1 MKQGSG
7 KHSSGVIAGLIIAI
21 TLLAPA
27 TLVYGG
33 KYNSTINIGMQA
45 PVFTNLPATDG
56 KSYSMSDFKEDVL
69 VLVFLANHCP
79 WVKGGEPDL
88 IKMAGAY
95 KGKSVQFVGIAIN
108 LRQEDTLP
116 AMKVRVQQA
125 GYNFPYLHDASQEIG
140 RKYGATHT
148 PEYFVLDKNRRVVY
162 TGLLTNSPALL
173 EGRAPRYT
181 NGPPTQFYVRDGI
194 DAAAAGKM
202 PAVTETRPQG
212 CTLEYA
218 SR

>member
-1 MKQGSG
+1 MKQRFRAIVGIT
-7 KHSSGVIAGLIIAI
+7 IAFAFL
-21 TLLAPA
+21 TSA

-33 KYNSTINIGMQA
+33 KFNSTINIGMQA

-69 VLVFLANHCP
+69 VLVFLADHCP

-88 IKMAGAY
+88 IKLAADY
-95 KGKSVQFVGIAIN
+95 KGKSVRFVGIAIN
-108 LRQEDTLP
+108 LREEDTLP

-125 GYNFPYLHDASQEIG
+125 GYNFLYVHDASQEIG

-148 PEYFVLDKNRRVVY
+148 PEYFVLDKNRRIIY

-181 NGPPTQFYVRDGI
+181 NGPPSQFYVRDAV
-194 DAAAAGKM
+194 DAATAGKM

-212 CTLEYA
+212 CTLEYT

>member
-1 MKQGSG
+1 MKQTSG
-7 KHSSGVIAGLIIAI
+7 TVAGLTIAI
-21 TLLAPA
+21 AFLASA

-69 VLVFLANHCP
+69 VIVFLANHCP
-79 WVKGGEPDL
+79 WVKGGEPDM
-88 IKMAGAY
+88 IKTVGEY
-95 KGKSVQFVGIAIN
+95 KSKSVRFVGIAIN

-116 AMKVRVQQA
+116 AMKARVQQA
-125 GYNFPYLHDASQEIG
+125 GYNFLYLFDGSQEIG

-162 TGLLTNSPALL
+162 TGLLTNSPALM

-181 NGPPTQFYVRDGI
+181 NGPPAQFYVRDGI
-194 DAAAAGKM
+194 EAAAAGKL

>member
-1 MKQGSG
+1 MKQ
-7 KHSSGVIAGLIIAI
+7 SSRWFAGHVEANAF
-21 TLLAPA
+21 LAFS
-27 TLVYGG
+27 TLVFGG
-33 KYNSTINIGMQA
+33 KYNSTIDIGMKA

-79 WVKGGEPDL
+79 WVRGGEPDL
-88 IKMAGAY
+88 IKMVGDY
-95 KGKSVQFVGIAIN
+95 KGRSVRFIGIAIN
-108 LRQEDTLP
+108 LRREDTLP

-125 GYNFPYLHDASQEIG
+125 GYNFLYLHDASQEIG

-148 PEYFVLDKNRRVVY
+148 PEYFVLDRNRRVVY
-162 TGLLTNSPALL
+162 AGLLTNSPALL

-194 DAAAAGKM
+194 NAASAGKM